1 MLKLSM
7 ARSTNLLIFRT
18 FMSSSSARSSLAPTF
33 SSTGD
38 TSTIVSRLGPP
49 KIATMII
56 TGKPNRALPVPIEQQ
71 VDIEEFLSGAI
82 SAAGVVTSSMSA
94 GDWDSLEGLVERD
107 CITTLQATMQSMNNE
122 QRELS
127 VLNPEDVF
135 FSFISNDNKCENG
148 NNLQV
153 VTFSLPKLGQMKQM
167 VQENKDSENEAKKNI
182 KESQAAKPEDV
193 IAIIKEVKMKA
204 EENDP
209 HDLFKANEILI
220 GNYRFIRDSPSNQW
234 VITEVA
240 QINSLQAW
248 ASIFKLRWKGRLGI
262 ALRGGY
268 DFYKILR
275 VDYLTDYIVFA
286 LIFTS
291 IIGETMF
298 ATGMH

>member
-1 MLKLSM
+1 ML
-7 ARSTNLLIFRT
+7 TNF
-18 FMSSSSARSSLAPTF
+18 
-33 SSTGD
+33 
-38 TSTIVSRLGPP
+38 
-49 KIATMII
+49 
-56 TGKPNRALPVPIEQQ
+56 
-71 VDIEEFLSGAI
+71 
-82 SAAGVVTSSMSA
+82 
-94 GDWDSLEGLVERD
+94 
-107 CITTLQATMQSMNNE
+107 
-122 QRELS
+122 
-127 VLNPEDVF
+127 
-135 FSFISNDNKCENG
+135 
-148 NNLQV
+148 
-153 VTFSLPKLGQMKQM
+153 
-167 VQENKDSENEAKKNI
+167 
-182 KESQAAKPEDV
+182 
-193 IAIIKEVKMKA
+193 KEVKMKA